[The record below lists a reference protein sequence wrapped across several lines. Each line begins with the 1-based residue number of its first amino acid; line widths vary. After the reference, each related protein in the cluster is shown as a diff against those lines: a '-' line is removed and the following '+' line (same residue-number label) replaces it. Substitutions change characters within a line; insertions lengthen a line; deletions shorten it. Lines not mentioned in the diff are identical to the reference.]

1 LRWHKP
7 ITFNGGI
14 FMKDIIF
21 EKKDHVALLT
31 LNRPEKSNAINVNI
45 EQGVDKICSDIKK
58 DDSVRALIITGAG
71 HAFCAGVDLSNLPSG
86 QVIPALGEET
96 RYYKMQP
103 IGYFLLSIN
112 KLEKPVIAAV
122 NGVAAGAGLSIA
134 IACDIRIASDK
145 SRFGAIWVKRGL
157 VPDGGASY
165 FLPRI
170 IGLSKTFEITMQGKM
185 IDAKEAKEIGLVN
198 MVVPHDEL
206 LSQAK
211 DLATQIASNAPIAME
226 MTKKIISMGLNNSLE
241 SQLNIETGAQE
252 RCFKTEDFRE
262 GLKSFK
268 EKREPIFRGK

>member
-1 LRWHKP
+1 
-7 ITFNGGI
+7 
-14 FMKDIIF
+14 M
-21 EKKDHVALLT
+21 
-31 LNRPEKSNAINVNI
+31 
-45 EQGVDKICSDIKK
+45 DKICSDIKK

-71 HAFCAGVDLSNLPSG
+71 HAFCAGVDISNLPSS
-86 QVIPALGEET
+86 QTIPAPGEET

-103 IGYFLLSIN
+103 IGYFLLSLH

-145 SRFGAIWVKRGL
+145 SRFGAIWAKRGL
-157 VPDGGASY
+157 VPDVGASY

-170 IGLSKTFEITMQGKM
+170 IGLPKTFEITMQGKM

-206 LSQAK
+206 LNQAR
-211 DLATQIASNAPIAME
+211 DLAKQIASNAPIAIE
-226 MTKKIISMGLNNSLE
+226 MTKKIIGMGLNNSLE
-241 SQLNIETGAQE
+241 SQLNVETGAQE